1 MCREGFQDLLR
12 LLLMHNQETR
22 RAVCRQV
29 TVWGPEGFVTESREL
44 VEELRCE
51 ITVNGMQQGVITCSP
66 WDLEDAVT
74 GWLWFRGLIQSAD
87 EIISMEREAANFHVT
102 TRSVSR
108 TCCEAAEACR
118 LTPEEVIA
126 LSNGLEEE
134 SRLFRRTGG
143 VHTAALAR
151 DGQILIRREDAGRH
165 TAVDKA
171 LGACLR
177 QKIPHRGLVLVFS
190 GRVAG
195 EIAQKAADMG
205 CAAIIARSAPTD
217 HACAIT
223 EQAGITLIGFARD
236 DRFNI
241 YTCPQ
246 RVTG

>member
-1 MCREGFQDLLR
+1 MRREGLQDLLR
-12 LLLMHNQETR
+12 LQLMHGGEAR
-22 RAVCRQV
+22 RAVGRQV

-44 VEELRCE
+44 VEELRCG
-51 ITVNGMQQGVITCSP
+51 ITVNGVQQGVITCSP

-74 GWLWFRGLIQSAD
+74 GWLWFRGLIRSGD
-87 EIISMEREAANFHVT
+87 EITRMEREGAAFHVAA
-102 TRSVSR
+102 RSVSR
-108 TCCEAAEACR
+108 PFCEAAEDCR
-118 LTPEEVIA
+118 LTPETVIA
-126 LSNGLEEE
+126 LSNGLEEA

-151 DGQILIRREDAGRH
+151 DGQFLIRREDVSRH
-165 TAVDKA
+165 AAVDKA

-177 QKIPHRGLVLVFS
+177 QRIPHRGTVLVFS

-217 HACAIT
+217 HACAIAQ
-223 EQAGITLIGFARD
+223 QAGITLIGFARD

-241 YTCPQ
+241 YTCPR

>member
-1 MCREGFQDLLR
+1 MRREGLQDLR
-12 LLLMHNQETR
+12 LLLMDNQETH
-22 RAVCRQV
+22 RAVGRQV

-51 ITVNGMQQGVITCSP
+51 ITVNGVHQGAITCSP

-74 GWLWFRGLIQSAD
+74 GWLWFRGLIQNAD
-87 EIISMEREAANFHVT
+87 EIIRMEREGANFHVA

-108 TCCEAAEACR
+108 PCCEAAEACR

-177 QKIPHRGLVLVFS
+177 QKIPYRGLVLVFS

-195 EIAQKAADMG
+195 EIAKKAADMG
-205 CAAIIARSAPTD
+205 CATIIARSAPTD
-217 HACAIT
+217 HACSIA

>member
-1 MCREGFQDLLR
+1 
-12 LLLMHNQETR
+12 
-22 RAVCRQV
+22 
-29 TVWGPEGFVTESREL
+29 
-44 VEELRCE
+44 
-51 ITVNGMQQGVITCSP
+51 
-66 WDLEDAVT
+66 
-74 GWLWFRGLIQSAD
+74 
-87 EIISMEREAANFHVT
+87 MEREGANFHVS

-108 TCCEAAEACR
+108 SCCEAAQACR

-126 LSNGLEEE
+126 LSNGLEEG

-143 VHTAALAR
+143 VHTAVLAK
-151 DGQILIRREDAGRH
+151 DGQFLVRREDVSRH
-165 TAVDKA
+165 AAVDKA

-177 QKIPHRGLVLVFS
+177 QQIPHCGTVLVFS

-217 HACAIT
+217 YACAIAK
-223 EQAGITLIGFARD
+223 EAGITLIGFARD

-246 RVTG
+246 RITG

>member
-1 MCREGFQDLLR
+1 MRREGLQDLFR
-12 LLLMHNQETR
+12 LLLMHNQEVR
-22 RAVCRQV
+22 GAVERQV

-44 VEELRCE
+44 VEELRCG
-51 ITVNGMQQGVITCSP
+51 ITVNGAHQGVITCSP

-74 GWLWFRGLIQSAD
+74 GWLWFRGLIQSGD
-87 EIISMEREAANFHVT
+87 EITCMEREGATFHVA
-102 TRSVSR
+102 TRSVSQP
-108 TCCEAAEACR
+108 CCEAAEACR

-126 LSNGLEEE
+126 LSNELEEA

-151 DGQILIRREDAGRH
+151 DGQLLIRREDVSRH
-165 TAVDKA
+165 AAVDKA

-177 QKIPHRGLVLVFS
+177 QQIPYRGMVLVFS

-217 HACAIT
+217 HACSIA